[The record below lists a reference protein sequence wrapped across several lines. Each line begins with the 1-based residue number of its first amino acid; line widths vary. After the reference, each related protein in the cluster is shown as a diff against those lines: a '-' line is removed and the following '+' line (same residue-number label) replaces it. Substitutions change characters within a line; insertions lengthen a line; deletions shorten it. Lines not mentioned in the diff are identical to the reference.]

1 MSTPHQP
8 QQRTGGTVIVRSDL
22 RAAAHL
28 PSRVRDTIYTPH
40 TPRKNIMNT
49 LTAPQRSDRRDVDVA
64 DTLQRLPLTDR
75 TPRTSIPDRVALR
88 IALALL
94 LWSTRPSS
102 AVSSADSRRAARE
115 RELRERR
122 WRLDL
127 LRLPLL

>member
-1 MSTPHQP
+1 
-8 QQRTGGTVIVRSDL
+8 
-22 RAAAHL
+22 
-28 PSRVRDTIYTPH
+28 
-40 TPRKNIMNT
+40 MNT
-49 LTAPQRSDRRDVDVA
+49 LTAPQRSDRRDVDVT

-102 AVSSADSRRAARE
+102 TVSSADSRRAARE

-127 LRLPLL
+127 HRLPLL